1 MEVFW
6 MKDQERTVA
15 EAMRL
20 ANTDAGKQL
29 LALLKSQQPGA
40 LETAM
45 NQAQAGNYDAIKQ
58 TMSAALSSPEVQRL
72 LKQMRG

>member
-1 MEVFW
+1 

-45 NQAQAGNYDAIKQ
+45 NQAQTGNYDAIKQ

>member
-1 MEVFW
+1 

-29 LALLKSQQPGA
+29 LALLKSQQPDA
-40 LETAM
+40 LE
-45 NQAQAGNYDAIKQ
+45 
-58 TMSAALSSPEVQRL
+58 AAKNGRAHV
-72 LKQMRG
+72 

>member
-1 MEVFW
+1 
-6 MKDQERTVA
+6 
-15 EAMRL
+15 
-20 ANTDAGKQL
+20 
-29 LALLKSQQPGA
+29 
-40 LETAM
+40 M

>member
-1 MEVFW
+1 

-29 LALLKSQQPGA
+29 LALLKSQQPDA

-58 TMSAALSSPEVQRL
+58 TMSAALTSPEVQRL

>member
-1 MEVFW
+1 

-29 LALLKSQQPGA
+29 LALLKSQQPDA
-40 LETAM
+40 LEAAM